1 MQSAALVDCAGRRRA
16 HLEGPRR
23 RARAARRNAR
33 AAVVGAVLDDAIT
46 LLPENTAETAGR
58 RAVALALA
66 VGPNANQPGTEL

>member
-1 MQSAALVDCAGRRRA
+1 
-16 HLEGPRR
+16 
-23 RARAARRNAR
+23 
-33 AAVVGAVLDDAIT
+33 VGAVLDDAISDAIT